1 MLGTEHSQQVR
12 VNNTTEASVTW
23 KVLTSNVNEPNGLVN
38 TRPTDTRHHNSSLPP
53 QRPTPHPQS
62 SCQQPY
68 HERPIAD
75 SSSVVAVCPKESLQ
89 LRIKMSELHRQLDLF
104 SVLGELLRR
113 YGARTGVQIPA
124 RDGSCMCVNLRMTDA
139 TKAILSVKQG
149 ADWGDDNLQASRR
162 GKDGQR
168 CWSKKRV
175 LNFIDES
182 LCSAIGLRSRL
193 VLMFLDVKSMG
204 AGSAH
209 REFGFPASRKKRLER
224 ALRQAA
230 EDDAKQCKLR

>member
-23 KVLTSNVNEPNGLVN
+23 KVLTSNVNEPNGFVN

-53 QRPTPHPQS
+53 QRPTPHPHS

-89 LRIKMSELHRQLDLF
+89 LRIKMSELHRQLDQF

-113 YGARTGVQIPA
+113 NGAKTDVQIQA
-124 RDGSCMCVNLRMTDA
+124 RGLKLHVCKLRMTDA
-139 TKAILSVKQG
+139 TIAILSVKQG
-149 ADWGDDNLQASRR
+149 ADWRNDNLQASRR
-162 GKDGQR
+162 RKDGQR
-168 CWSKKRV
+168 CWSNGRV
-175 LNFIDES
+175 LNFIDQS

-193 VLMFLDVKSMG
+193 VLMSLDVKSMG

-209 REFGFPASRKKRLER
+209 REFGFPASRKKRLG
-224 ALRQAA
+224 ASLASGLR
-230 EDDAKQCKLR
+230 RMMRSSVS